1 MWFLGSLLAIFLTW
15 AVWYPVGRLLA
26 GLAPARVR
34 AFAQFYFAP
43 ALGLA
48 AFALTAGIS
57 CWLVPLST
65 LPCTL
70 LAIVVSGAAWWRLP
84 DRRSALFGLLVLC
97 SGTALASYPMLAQI
111 LRHEGY
117 NPFNDTYTYLEHAQW
132 LQDHA
137 FREPARPDG
146 AFPAAAQIGIYQR
159 LQERMGASFMLAW
172 MQAAMRVRWSYEIYP
187 ALAGALLTAGAWAT
201 AGLIGYF
208 ARCGRGLAL
217 GLGILAVTLPGGFRF
232 GATHGFL
239 PQTAGLTFATVT
251 LFVFAVWLSRP
262 GCLTRLG
269 LLGSSLCIA
278 VPLAAGTMCYFA
290 LLPFVGLSMLATAAG
305 VWLLRRPPLR
315 TLLLQLLVLA
325 ALTLPL
331 LHVET
336 RRAYYA
342 ILFNLS
348 ANVGTPMDWTLAQ
361 YVGHGL
367 GVFPGAWEPP
377 RWLLGGSTPSLIVG
391 LALFATGLWH
401 VLRRPGVWPD
411 LLGFA
416 AFCSIGLLLF
426 VKFRYL
432 SPLPPGW
439 TIGQGSSWSA
449 FKVAGWLGP
458 LLATV
463 AAIGLARVLLLLK
476 SRLIV
481 LRPVLL
487 ALLMTGSLSANHAAT
502 ESAIA
507 GFLNLTG
514 SRERPYETLLALRR
528 FLEPVPADTVLNLE
542 IPPESHKIRQLLVYF
557 LRDRRLAS
565 DWSTDGYIGSALA
578 EDQRTRPAPV
588 GAPRLYLHAG
598 GTPQNLPTFGRITV
612 DLESRDY
619 ATIKSIKTTH
629 GREEDHTGWWY
640 WVDNRIEFSVT
651 AYAKIAST
659 VSPVV
664 WLRPVDSNIVV
675 YCEVQAAGV
684 SGEPQSV
691 LLGGDGRS
699 LNLPKIPVAEGH
711 LTTFRIIFFTR
722 EPARPIGPQ
731 DGRMVTFFLKNL
743 VLGIAPV
750 AN

>member
-1 MWFLGSLLAIFLTW
+1 MWFLGSLLAISLTW
-15 AVWYPVGRLLA
+15 AIWYPVGRLLA
-26 GLAPARVR
+26 GLAPVQTR
-34 AFAQFYFAP
+34 AFARFYFAP

-48 AFALTAGIS
+48 AFALTAGVS
-57 CWLVPLST
+57 CWLLPLSS

-70 LAIVVSGAAWWRLP
+70 LAILIGSVAWWRLP
-84 DRRSALFGLLVLC
+84 DRRVALFSLLVLC
-97 SGTALASYPMLAQI
+97 GGTALASYPMLAQV

-159 LQERMGASFMLAW
+159 LEERMGASFMLAW
-172 MQAAMRVRWSYEIYP
+172 MQAAMRVHWSFEVYP

-201 AGLIGYF
+201 AGVVGYL

-239 PQTAGLTFATVT
+239 PQTAGLTFDTVT
-251 LFVFAVWLSRP
+251 LFVFALWLSSSGRP
-262 GCLTRLG
+262 ARSG
-269 LLGSSLCIA
+269 LLGPALCIA

-290 LLPFVGLSMLATAAG
+290 LLPFVGLSLLTTTAG

-315 TLLLQLLVLA
+315 AILLQLVILA
-325 ALTLPL
+325 AFTLPL

-348 ANVGTPMDWTLAQ
+348 ANVGTPMDWDLAR

-367 GVFPGAWEPP
+367 AVFPGPWEPP
-377 RWLLGGSTPSLIVG
+377 RWVLGSSALSLAVG
-391 LALFATGLWH
+391 LTLFAAGLWH
-401 VLRRPGVWPD
+401 VVRRPRVWPGI
-411 LLGFA
+411 LGFA
-416 AFCSIGLLLF
+416 AFCGIGVLLF

-458 LLATV
+458 FLATV
-463 AAIGLARVLLLLK
+463 AVIGLARGLLALK
-476 SRLIV
+476 SHFVV
-481 LRPVLL
+481 LRPIILA
-487 ALLMTGSLSANHAAT
+487 ALLTGSLSLNHAAT

-507 GFLNLTG
+507 GFLDLSG

-528 FLEPVPADTVLNLE
+528 FLEPVPTDTVLNLE

-557 LRDRRLAS
+557 LRDHRLAS

-578 EDQRTRPAPV
+578 EDQRARPAPL
-588 GAPRLYLHAG
+588 GAPRLYLHSG

-619 ATIKSIKTTH
+619 ATIKSAKTTH

-640 WVDNRIEFSVT
+640 WVENRIEFTIT
-651 AYAKIAST
+651 AYAKTASKI
-659 VSPVV
+659 SPVV
-664 WLRPVDSNIVV
+664 WLRPVDSNFVV
-675 YCEVQAAGV
+675 YCEVQAVGV
-684 SGEPQSV
+684 PGGPQPV

-699 LNLPKIPVAEGH
+699 LNLPGIPVAEGQ
-711 LTTFRIIFFTR
+711 LTTFRIVFYSSDR
-722 EPARPIGPQ
+722 ARPIGPQ